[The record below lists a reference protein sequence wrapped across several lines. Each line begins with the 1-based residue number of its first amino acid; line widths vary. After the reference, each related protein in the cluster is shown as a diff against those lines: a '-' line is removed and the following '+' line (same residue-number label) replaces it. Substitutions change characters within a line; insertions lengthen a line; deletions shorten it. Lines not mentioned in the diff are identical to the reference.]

1 MIILKYKQVSLQIPS
16 QTPLLH
22 IRRGVKTE
30 RNQGEKISVPAQNNS
45 PLSPKK

>member
-1 MIILKYKQVSLQIPS
+1 MIILKYKQVFLQIPS
-16 QTPLLH
+16 QPPLFH

-30 RNQGEKISVPAQNNS
+30 RNQSEKISVPAQKAS

>member
-16 QTPLLH
+16 QSPLLH

-30 RNQGEKISVPAQNNS
+30 REQGEIFSAPAQNVT